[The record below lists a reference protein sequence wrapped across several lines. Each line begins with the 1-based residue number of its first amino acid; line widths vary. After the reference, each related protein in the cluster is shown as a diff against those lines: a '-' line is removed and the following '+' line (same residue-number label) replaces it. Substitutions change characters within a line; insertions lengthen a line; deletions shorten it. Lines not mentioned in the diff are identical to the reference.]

1 MGHEGYN
8 LQDNMSCMY
17 LQVGLSWQRSP
28 LRGIVTCAH
37 LEVMGGHVR
46 QARPKAIAVK
56 VYNERCYGDRA
67 GASSPGSQ
75 V

>member
-46 QARPKAIAVK
+46 QA
-56 VYNERCYGDRA
+56 
-67 GASSPGSQ
+67 
-75 V
+75 